1 MAAWPVARNLKQLR
15 GFLGLTGYYR
25 RFIQHYGAISRPL
38 TQLLKKNSKYQ
49 WTTVEQQPFQAL
61 KQALVNALVLAL
73 PDFSKTFTVE
83 TNASDLGMG
92 AVLMQ
97 EGHPISYLSRS
108 FCEKNKGFSTYEKE
122 CMTVLLVV
130 DKWRSYLQH

>member
-61 KQALVNALVLAL
+61 KQALVKALVLAL

-83 TNASDLGMG
+83 TDASDLSMG
-92 AVLMQ
+92 VVLMQ

-108 FCEKNKGFSTYEKE
+108 FCEKE
-122 CMTVLLVV
+122 
-130 DKWRSYLQH
+130 